1 MHLIFY
7 YNHLHFSETIPDVKK
22 ALTKSHLSSMTGL
35 QVVMQITVC
44 VMWQMVTTVL
54 ANTFIQY
61 KGGGVLSL
69 FEPFDAVSA

>member
-1 MHLIFY
+1 M
-7 YNHLHFSETIPDVKK
+7 HFSETIPDVKK
-22 ALTKSHLSSMTGL
+22 ALTKWHLSSMTGL

-44 VMWQMVTTVL
+44 VMWQMVTAVL

-61 KGGGVLSL
+61 KGGGVPSL